1 MDFEG
6 DARGQPPKPPS
17 IQLWRS
23 VRAGGDTKSPK
34 LDFQRFRAAID
45 LEAAT
50 GKAAAWR
57 LDSVVPWMPSKTTGV
72 PQARMS
78 LTFTAHFAGDMSV
91 RVVRWATD
99 ALSVEPTLT
108 AIATV

>member
-1 MDFEG
+1 
-6 DARGQPPKPPS
+6 
-17 IQLWRS
+17 
-23 VRAGGDTKSPK
+23 
-34 LDFQRFRAAID
+34 
-45 LEAAT
+45 
-50 GKAAAWR
+50 
-57 LDSVVPWMPSKTTGV
+57 MPSKTTGV